1 MLFSSGVAEGA
12 RIVKRS
18 AVRGPSV
25 PHEKRIGYMS
35 NSQRVAIIT
44 GASQGIGE
52 GLVTAYRKL
61 GYAVVA
67 NSRTIV
73 QSDDPMVETV
83 PGDIAQPG
91 S

>member
-1 MLFSSGVAEGA
+1 
-12 RIVKRS
+12 
-18 AVRGPSV
+18 
-25 PHEKRIGYMS
+25 MS

-67 NSRTIV
+67 NSRTIA
-73 QSDDPMVETV
+73 QSDDPMVETRRLN
-83 PGDIAQPG
+83 G
-91 S
+91 SSTALWKLTGLVSVMP